1 MILYYLRR
9 NLPQTRPHAVF
20 IFFKSHLHFPPPP
33 PRPKKKK
40 QTENCHEY
48 FSLHES

>member
-9 NLPQTRPHAVF
+9 NLPQSRPHAVL
-20 IFFKSHLHFPPPP
+20 IFFKSHLQFPPPP
-33 PRPKKKK
+33 PPPQKKKK
-40 QTENCHEY
+40 KKKHEY